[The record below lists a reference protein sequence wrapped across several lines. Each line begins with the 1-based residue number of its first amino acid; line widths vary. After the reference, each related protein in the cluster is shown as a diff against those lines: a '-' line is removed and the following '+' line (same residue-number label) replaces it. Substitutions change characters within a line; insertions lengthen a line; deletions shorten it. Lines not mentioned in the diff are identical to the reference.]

1 MAIIEQKKLF
11 TLIETWEDIKNNNFI
26 ISVDRTSG
34 ACYTNHYTIRLKKSI
49 LDFVSVQDLKNIIE
63 NKFTGYYGGRFD
75 YFNISDNAI
84 NVKYVGY
91 ND

>member
-1 MAIIEQKKLF
+1 MTTTQLKLF
-11 TLIETWEDIKNNNFI
+11 DIIETWEDIKNNDFI
-26 ISVDRTSG
+26 ISIDHASG
-34 ACYTNHYTIRLKKSI
+34 ACYTNHYIIQLKKSI
-49 LDFVSVQDLKNIIE
+49 LELVSVQNLKNIIE